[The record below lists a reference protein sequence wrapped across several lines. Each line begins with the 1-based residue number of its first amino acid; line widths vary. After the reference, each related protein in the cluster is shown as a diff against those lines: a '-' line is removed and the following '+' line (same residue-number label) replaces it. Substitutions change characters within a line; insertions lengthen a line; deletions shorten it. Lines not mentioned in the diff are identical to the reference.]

1 MDVFDLFLC
10 SDRHPVFL
18 IKKQAQLFT
27 VYALL
32 GDKIWEGSTQ
42 DHQHMLAGMQR
53 LIIVQS
59 ADMPMSLFVFFY
71 YMNKQ

>member
-53 LIIVQS
+53 LIIVQH
-59 ADMPMSLFVFFY
+59 ADMPMSLFVVFIS
-71 YMNKQ
+71 